1 MSQRKTAKLPVRAV
15 GDLDAAPGPMDDNST
30 YLAGRMDAAAVE
42 KDRAKSS
49 GRPPLE
55 RTALVSED
63 HGASNRAAV
72 EPQRKTKPRGT
83 RHGPPPTR

>member
-1 MSQRKTAKLPVRAV
+1 MSQRKTVKLPGRAV
-15 GDLDAAPGPMDDNST
+15 GDQDAAAGPMDDNST
-30 YLAGRMDAAAVE
+30 CLARKMDAAAVE

-55 RTALVSED
+55 RTARARED
-63 HGASNRAAV
+63 HGASDRAAV